1 MPINIKNLQADELA
15 RELAERTGRTI
26 TDAVIAAL
34 RESLA
39 RETGRPKPHSLGD
52 DLREISQRCAAL
64 PDLDTR
70 SAEEILGFDERGV
83 PGKWRPANGR

>member
-1 MPINIKNLQADELA
+1 MPLNIKNPQADELA

-26 TDAVIAAL
+26 TDAVITAL

-39 RETGRPKPHSLGD
+39 RETGRLKRHSLGD
-52 DLREISQRCAAL
+52 DLREISRRCAAL

-70 SAEEILGFDERGV
+70 SPEEILGFDEHGL
-83 PGKWRPANGR
+83 PGKW